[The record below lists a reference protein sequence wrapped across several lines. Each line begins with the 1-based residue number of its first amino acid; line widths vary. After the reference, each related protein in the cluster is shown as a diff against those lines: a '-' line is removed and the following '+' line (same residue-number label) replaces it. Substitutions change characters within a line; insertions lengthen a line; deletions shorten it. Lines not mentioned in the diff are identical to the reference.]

1 MSQKKL
7 FALMA
12 GINKYAGHVNP
23 LSGSVNDVESFRL
36 YVEDAYRSTMELHIE
51 TLKNSDATRENII
64 HGFREHLGQA
74 RENDVALFYYSGHGS
89 RQPSAPEFKEFFPE
103 GVDETLVCY
112 DSRTSEGQ
120 DLADKELAALI
131 SEVSIN
137 HPHIALVMD
146 CCHSGGIDKTVDDFK
161 LERAR
166 LTKSKEATR
175 SLESYLEGWYTRK
188 YAENPLNLN
197 IPTSPHVLL
206 AACKREQLAWEV
218 KGQGAFTTT
227 LLEVLKKQGTS
238 ISYAD
243 AFVRCRYAIRKLS
256 DKQTPQF
263 ETYGG
268 FNAYTT
274 FLEGTPIRKAPRC
287 TIFFEGNAWKMDMGA
302 LHGIP
307 TDPKKST
314 ELTVYQKDSPG
325 VIAGHAKTTA
335 VNAQVSKLELDFP
348 GDPRFMYKAEIK
360 YLPILPLAV
369 YLEGNETGKKHL
381 KKALE
386 DFPHIVL
393 VDTPKEARYRL
404 LAQDNKYKLFHIDS
418 GQLVEGIKEYS
429 EKSARY
435 ILSDVEHVRRWEYN
449 LEIQNNSTKFDINK
463 DVELRLVEMFEDGK
477 EYEYARE
484 DITLD
489 FKNVDGAWRG
499 IPVKIKVKNNK
510 DYPLHFALFY
520 FSRQF
525 GIRVLANELEPKK
538 SDFVTLW
545 GAMEDQ
551 SINLPDGVDEAV
563 DTFKLIVSTEKVDSF
578 LLEQANLQLGKII
591 SVATFKDVKD
601 VETKITEDWFTKT
614 IRVKTVRQ
622 QAQISRENISLS
634 NGNITF
640 RGHESF
646 KANIGTYLA
655 LSYTRPHDPVST
667 IPQVLKTD
675 FQFFDFSPKGNLEPN
690 VGVLEL
696 SHIGKEETLKDHPL
710 EMGINIPV
718 KENEIVQP
726 VTFDGKQILSVGTFR
741 RNENGH
747 SSIRISHLPFIKD
760 KARRG
765 NPKSLSLCFLKLGQE
780 KLDTFESVIARYNE
794 VAATR

>member
-1 MSQKKL
+1 MKEKRL
-7 FALMA
+7 FALMV
-12 GINKYAGHVNP
+12 GINKYEGPVSN
-23 LSGSVNDVESFRL
+23 LSGSVNDVESFEH
-36 YVEDAYRSTMELHIE
+36 YVEEIFGRSMDLYIE
-51 TLKNSDATRENII
+51 TLKNRDATRSNII
-64 HGFREHLGQA
+64 DGFRKHLGKA
-74 RENDVALFYYSGHGS
+74 GKNDVALFYYSGHGS

-103 GVDETLVCY
+103 GVDETLVCC
-112 DSRTSEGQ
+112 DSRTAEGQ
-120 DLADKELAALI
+120 DLADKELAALL

-146 CCHSGGIDKTVDDFK
+146 CCHSGGIDRTVDDFK

-175 SLESYLEGWYTRK
+175 PLESYLDGWYAQRYTRHS
-188 YAENPLNLN
+188 LN

-206 AACKREQLAWEV
+206 AACKREQLSWEV
-218 KGQGAFTTT
+218 NGQGVFTST
-227 LLEVLKKQGTS
+227 LLDVLRKQGTS
-238 ISYAD
+238 ITYAD
-243 AFVRCRYAIRKLS
+243 VFVRCRYAIRNLS
-256 DKQTPQF
+256 YNQTPQF
-263 ETYGG
+263 ESYGG
-268 FNAYTT
+268 FNAYTA
-274 FLEGTPIRKAPRC
+274 FLEGGPIGKAPRC
-287 TIFFEGNAWKMDMGA
+287 TVFFDKNGNAWKMDMGA

-314 ELTVYQKDSPG
+314 KLVVYKKDSPDE
-325 VIAGHAKTTA
+325 IGHAETTA

-348 GDPRFMYKAEIK
+348 GDTKSEYKAEIK
-360 YLPILPLAV
+360 YLPIPSLVV
-369 YLEGNETGKKHL
+369 YLDGDETGKTHL
-381 KKALE
+381 EKALE
-386 DFPHIVL
+386 DFPNIVF

-404 LAQDNKYKLFHIDS
+404 SALDNQYLLFHIDS
-418 GQLVEGIKEYS
+418 GQLVEGIDGYS
-429 EKSARY
+429 PESARY
-435 ILSDVEHVRRWEYN
+435 ILDDAEHIRRWEYN
-449 LEIQNNSTKFDINK
+449 LEIQNNATKFDINK
-463 DVELRLVEMFEDGK
+463 DVEFRLVEISEDGK

-489 FKNVDGAWRG
+489 FKNVDSAWRG

-525 GIRVLANELEPKK
+525 GIRVLGNEQVQHN

-551 SINLPDGVDEAV
+551 SINLPDGVDDAV

-578 LLEQANLQLGKII
+578 LLEQVNLQLGKII
-591 SVATFKDVKD
+591 PGTRYRDVKD
-601 VETKITEDWFTKT
+601 IETKITEDWFTKT

-634 NGNITF
+634 NGNIAF

-667 IPQVLKTD
+667 IPLVFKTD
-675 FQFFDFSPKGNLEPN
+675 FQFLDFSPEGNLEPN

-696 SHIGKEETLKDHPL
+696 SHIENEEVLKDHPL

-726 VTFDGKQILSVGTFR
+726 VTFDGRQILFVGSFKR
-741 RNENGH
+741 DENNH
-747 SSIRISHLPFIKD
+747 LSIRISYLPAIED

-765 NPKSLSLCFLKLGQE
+765 KPKSLSLCFLRLAKE
-780 KLDTFESVIARYNE
+780 ELDTFESVLVRYNE
-794 VAATR
+794 VTETR